1 MTTTLSPAA
10 VAPLTVQDAEALV
23 ATARTAAEAAGVAAA
38 VSVLDAG
45 GHLLAFRRDDRAVL
59 IAGETS
65 TRKAYTALQLGAPT
79 ADLVDAVQ
87 PGGLF
92 HTLPTALDRPL
103 LFIAGGVPVFRDGR
117 LIGAVGVGGGAP
129 EQDHGFATAAVEAL
143 A

>member
-1 MTTTLSPAA
+1 MSTTA
-10 VAPLTVQDAEALV
+10 VAPLTTHDAEILITEV
-23 ATARTAAEAAGVAAA
+23 RRAAEAAGGT
-38 VSVLDAG
+38 VSVTVLDAG

-59 IAGETS
+59 ISGETS
-65 TRKAYTALQLGAPT
+65 TRKAYTALQLNAPT

-103 LFIAGGVPVFRDGR
+103 LFIAGGIPVHRDGR
-117 LIGAVGVGGGAP
+117 LIGAIGVGGGAP
-129 EQDHGFATAAVEAL
+129 EQDHGFALAAVDAF